1 MIDRRSGDT
10 DGRALAAVGEVTQ
23 MIYTS
28 QAYKDGDWWTVQCDQ
43 VPGAISQVAKLDEA
57 GQAQMEAIAFVLNV
71 PAGSFGVEVTVRPP
85 VGAPG

>member
-10 DGRALAAVGEVTQ
+10 GGGTPATAGEVNE
-23 MIYTS
+23 MLYTS
-28 QAYKDGDWWTVQCDQ
+28 QAYKVGDWWTVQCDQ

-57 GQAQMEAIAFVLNV
+57 SQAQREAIAFVLNV
-71 PAGSFGVEVTVRPP
+71 PTGSFGVEVIVRPP